1 MRYADYIVRQAR
13 KAVLKD
19 IAIEDSEKKKTIDN
33 IIQQIEARI
42 AEAENSGK

>member
-13 KAVLKD
+13 KAMPKD
-19 IAIEDSEKKKTIDN
+19 IAIEDSEKTIDN
-33 IIQQIEARI
+33 IIQQLEARI

>member
-19 IAIEDSEKKKTIDN
+19 IAIEDSEKTIDN

>member
-1 MRYADYIVRQAR
+1 MTNADYIVRQAR

-19 IAIEDSEKKKTIDN
+19 IAIEDSEKTIDN

>member
-13 KAVLKD
+13 KAMLKD
-19 IAIEDSEKKKTIDN
+19 IAIEDSEKTIDN
-33 IIQQIEARI
+33 IIQQLEARI